1 MIRCR
6 GVLNRFSVP
15 LFFLLAYAWS
25 WGCWFFIPKVLDVYR
40 NVLQGDTP
48 IITISSIP
56 IYVRIGFVVAALSD
70 TFGPAISA
78 IILTAAI
85 NGKTGLRE
93 FFGRIVKW
101 RVGLRYFLAALLIP
115 PAMMIVRLGLI
126 LLLGGDLQTD
136 IATTGFMAV
145 LGIFISNFL
154 VSGGQEELGFRGF
167 AQPKLQEKFSP
178 VITSL
183 IIGVLWFFWHLPLYI
198 WIPSASQY
206 GQSLVFGVLAQI
218 SFCFTFTWIYNR
230 TKSILLPML
239 LHATINSLGN
249 ILLVDVSGSQA
260 LIIAWAGVILPY
272 FILGT
277 WLIWRDGN
285 KYQAA
290 SSPAVNELANE
301 K

>member
-1 MIRCR
+1 MIRLR
-6 GVLNRFSVP
+6 EVMDRFSVP
-15 LFFLLAYAWS
+15 LFFLLAYACS
-25 WGCWFFIPKVLDVYR
+25 WGSWSFIPRVLDAYR
-40 NVLQGDTP
+40 NELQGDTP

-56 IYVRIGFVVAALSD
+56 IYVRIAFMVAALGG

-78 IILTAAI
+78 IILTAVI
-85 NGKTGLRE
+85 DGKTGLRE

-126 LLLGGDLQTD
+126 LLLGGDLQTH
-136 IATTGFMAV
+136 IAANGFMAV
-145 LGIFISNFL
+145 LGLFMISFL

-206 GQSLVFGVLAQI
+206 GQSLVFGLLAQI

-239 LHATINSLGN
+239 LHATINSLGS

-277 WLIWRDGN
+277 WLMWRDGN

-290 SSPAVNELANE
+290 SIPTVNDPAIE